1 MKNTIRITES
11 DLRNLIKESVTNIL
25 KEANWFSRKKTQD
38 TQVTPKLV
46 DMLRCP
52 HAVKMIQDANGNE
65 IIESAYYK
73 PQDLQNLY
81 SNQKGLSRFERI
93 VLNKAMGG
101 RACRANYHGYD
112 KDWGIV
118 WYKNN
123 TFYVNDRN
131 GELITFDN
139 NDFKRICT
147 PEYLSEPTTLS
158 TYML

>member
-25 KEANWFSRKKTQD
+25 KEANWLSRKNTQE
-38 TQVTPKLV
+38 TPKLV

-52 HAVKMIQDANGNE
+52 HAVKMTQDANGNE
-65 IIESAYYK
+65 VIESAYYK

-93 VLNKAMGG
+93 VLKKAMWG
-101 RACRANYHGYD
+101 RARRTNYHGYD

-123 TFYVNDRN
+123 TFYVNDIN
-131 GELITFDN
+131 GKLITSDN
-139 NDFKRICT
+139 DDFKRICT

-158 TYML
+158 THLL

>member
-1 MKNTIRITES
+1 MKKTIRITES

-25 KEANWFSRKKTQD
+25 KEANWLSRNNTQD
-38 TQVTPKLV
+38 TQKLV

-52 HAVKMIQDANGNE
+52 HAVKMTQDANGNE

-73 PQDLQNLY
+73 QQDLQNLY
-81 SNQKGLSRFERI
+81 SNQNNLSRFEKI
-93 VLNKAMGG
+93 VLKKAMTG
-101 RACRANYHGYD
+101 RARRANYHGYD

-123 TFYVNDRN
+123 TFYVNDIN
-131 GELITFDN
+131 GKLITFDN

-147 PEYLSEPTTLS
+147 PEFLSEPTTSL
-158 TYML
+158 THWV